1 MRLPKEIIEMIRTPE
16 LVPEEIYELEVDY
29 VDAGLAQNGQSY
41 RIIVNFHIARGEY
54 ETYEI
59 KSVFTV
65 YNPEN
70 FQSQRISRMLFR
82 NLLLASGL
90 TEKEISDKF
99 DTDMLIGRKVMGH
112 VIKGNSGEN
121 YPEQNRISSYFAI
134 TNRNSE

>member
-16 LVPEEIYELEVDY
+16 LVPEGIYELEVDY
-29 VDAGLAQNGQSY
+29 VDAGRAQNGQSY

-59 KSVFTV
+59 RSVFTL

-82 NLLLASGL
+82 NLILAAGL

-99 DTDMLIGRKVMGH
+99 DTDMLRGRKVMGH
-112 VIKGNSGEN
+112 VIKGSSGEN